1 MSLTFEERKR
11 QLEALR
17 NALNWPDAEY
27 QRRLEAL
34 QRQFPAQAA
43 PGERDARTGP
53 GGPKKSAPLRSR
65 DPVEDDFVVAS
76 YRFVEVV
83 DAVAK
88 PPAAVDSALYRK
100 DNDGKESADLLCEP
114 LDDGYCGEIE
124 VTFAAETPLLI
135 GQTQK
140 ATDGTEC
147 VVPFAFGNGGEERD
161 YWVPGASLRGMIRA
175 GAEIVGHARL
185 SQVNRHHVFPLR
197 DFVHPYYSD
206 PDGTYEGS
214 AAVARASEVKAGWLS
229 VASGEHGGDRAIYQ
243 IEPADFAYVDIQS
256 LIDAGHAGRAARTFF
271 DWIELQLETKY
282 AAAGMAKGRG
292 FDFAKTVQ
300 FSSAPVDGQG
310 RKRLRPDRAGTRNGV
325 LVFANATPR
334 RRTRDPRT
342 AKKVEF
348 VFETAPGTR
357 TPLAISK
364 EAFDRFLLV
373 HTKPGRNT
381 REAEGSWKILEPMVR
396 DTKAIPV
403 FFVGKLSDTKDP
415 GFAFGLTR
423 LFKIP
428 HRFSVGDVIERQGA
442 HKIAIEGKDRD
453 NTPFKP
459 DFVEALFGFVH
470 EKDALKRTQSHVSD
484 ALKGRIAF
492 SGARIEA
499 KGQQKP
505 VEKGAIDTVMMTPRA
520 SFAPFYLKGVIKD
533 WSDEKAL
540 VAGRKI
546 YPARFA
552 PGEAPSAIDV
562 IRARLKQQRD
572 ALPLEMRNKK
582 ELGSRLKFLENE
594 GGGELRFTSRIKLH
608 NVTAE
613 EIGLILFVLTHGG
626 DAGKSCRHMLGRAKP
641 FGAGQL
647 RIVSARLAL
656 DANLPAQE
664 ELLQPHGTEGFSHA
678 PFLKAFVEY
687 MQNAEHY
694 WGEDKAKAAAFP
706 NSAPVREFLG
716 ASDPAVVA
724 RASPPLPL
732 GTEVRGPSPHGI
744 TPDPRGDNY
753 LRLRYERASERGARA
768 VNPYQELRR
777 ATQLLKDTEVPTAS
791 RPRLLPAPK

>member
-11 QLEALR
+11 QLDALR

-43 PGERDARTGP
+43 PGERDARTGR
-53 GGPKKSAPLRSR
+53 GGPSKAPSKR

-76 YRFVEVV
+76 YRFVEVI
-83 DAVAK
+83 DAVAQ
-88 PPAAVDSALYRK
+88 PPRSVTKAIE
-100 DNDGKESADLLCEP
+100 NDVPSLLCEP

-135 GQTQK
+135 GQTQE

-147 VVPFAFGNGGEERD
+147 VVPFALGDGGEGRD
-161 YWVPGASLRGMIRA
+161 YWVPGASLRGMIRTA
-175 GAEIVGHARL
+175 AEIVGHARL

-206 PDGTYEGS
+206 PDGTYGGS
-214 AAVARASEVKAGWLS
+214 AVARASEVKAGWLS
-229 VASGEHGGDRAIYQ
+229 LKSGTHGEDGAIYQ
-243 IEPADFAYVDIQS
+243 IEPAEFAYVDIQS
-256 LIDAGHAGRAARTFF
+256 LIDAGHVGRAARTFF
-271 DWIELQLETKY
+271 DWIELKLETKY

-292 FDFAKTVQ
+292 FDFAKTVP
-300 FSSAPVDGQG
+300 FSSAPFDGQG
-310 RKRLRPDRAGTRNGV
+310 RKRLRPDRAGTRDGV

-334 RRTRDPRT
+334 RRIRDPRT

-357 TPLAISK
+357 APLEISK
-364 EAFDRFLLV
+364 DAFDRFLLV

-396 DTKAIPV
+396 DKKAIPV
-403 FFVGKLSDTKDP
+403 FYVGNLSDTKGP

-428 HRFSVGDVIERQGA
+428 HRYAVGDVIEGQGA
-442 HKIAIEGKDRD
+442 HKIAIEGEDRD
-453 NTPFKP
+453 KTPFKP

-470 EKDALKRTQSHVSD
+470 EKDALKRAQSHVSD

-499 KGQQKP
+499 KDGQNP
-505 VEKGAIDTVMMTPRA
+505 VEMEAVDTVMMTPRA

-533 WSDEKAL
+533 WSDKDARI
-540 VAGRKI
+540 AGRKI

-572 ALPLEMRNKK
+572 ALPLEMRDKK
-582 ELGSRLKFLENE
+582 ELGSRLKFLENK

-626 DAGKSCRHMLGRAKP
+626 NAKCRHMLGRAKP

-647 RIVSARLAL
+647 RLVSARLAL
-656 DANLPAQE
+656 DANLPTDKAKAR
-664 ELLQPHGTEGFSHA
+664 LQALETGGFSHA
-678 PFLKAFVEY
+678 PFLTAFVKY

-694 WGEDKAKAAAFP
+694 LGDDKEKAAAFP
-706 NSAPVREFLG
+706 DSASIREFLG

-732 GTEVRGPSPHGI
+732 GTGLKGPSPHGV

-753 LRLRYERASERGARA
+753 LRLRYEQTTKRGTRA

-777 ATQLLKDTEVPTAS
+777 ATQLLKDTEAPTAS